1 MKSVPVSEASGQR
14 PKEGFCHIAARLCLT
29 LAFMGFLTD
38 LQVVLQTPK
47 CGVSATYV
55 VQT

>member
-1 MKSVPVSEASGQR
+1 MPVSEASGQR